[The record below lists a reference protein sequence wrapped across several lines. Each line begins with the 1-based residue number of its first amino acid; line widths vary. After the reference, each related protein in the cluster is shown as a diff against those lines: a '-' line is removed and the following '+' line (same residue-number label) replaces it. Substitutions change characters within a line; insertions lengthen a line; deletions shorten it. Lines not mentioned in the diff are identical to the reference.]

1 MEPPNIPLTLRAD
14 EFWTTLGTGW
24 AETWGFGETMAN
36 GNQVIGATIAVAQFA
51 EQAEYDR
58 QWGMEEYSARH
69 AGYTP
74 FFLRFMADEVSQL
87 RLGKGPRALEV
98 GCGNGFFSGHL
109 AKLGCQVTGI
119 DLSPTAIDLARR
131 SYPGSSFAFHD
142 LTQPLPLGESTVDL
156 VWCSEVLEHLF
167 SPLSVVSEIC
177 RVLKPGGVFLCTV
190 PYHGLVKN
198 IGIALF
204 AFERH
209 YDPTYPHL
217 RFFTR
222 KSLTRIVE
230 QAGLSVESVRTCGSG
245 LGFMSLRD
253 LISPTNILLRSR
265 KRN

>member
-1 MEPPNIPLTLRAD
+1 MTSNTNLELEVGIKPSPFT
-14 EFWTTLGTGW
+14 
-24 AETWGFGETMAN
+24 
-36 GNQVIGATIAVAQFA
+36 

-58 QWGMEEYSARH
+58 RWTTELYSAAH
-69 AGYTP
+69 IGYMP
-74 FFLRFMADEVSQL
+74 FFLKFMTDEVSKP
-87 RLGKGPRALEV
+87 GMGNGPNTLEV

-109 AKLGCQVTGI
+109 AALGCKVTGI
-119 DLSPTAIDLARR
+119 DLSPSAIDLARR
-131 SYPGSSFAFHD
+131 HNPGVSFVVHD
-142 LTQPLPLGESTVDL
+142 LVQPLPFGESAMDL

-167 SPLSVVSEIC
+167 SPLGVVSEIF

-198 IGIALF
+198 VGIALF

-222 KSLTRIVE
+222 KSLSGIVE

-245 LGFMSLRD
+245 LGFMGLRD
-253 LISPTNILLRSR
+253 LVSPTNILLRAR